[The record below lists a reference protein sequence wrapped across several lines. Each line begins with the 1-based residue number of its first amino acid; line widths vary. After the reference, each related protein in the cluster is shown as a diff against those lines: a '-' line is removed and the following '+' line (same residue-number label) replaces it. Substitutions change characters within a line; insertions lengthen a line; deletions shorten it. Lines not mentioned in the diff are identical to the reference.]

1 MARRVEGDFVR
12 AGLRINELKFHT
24 IPAQQRRQLG
34 FVVDFAK
41 CKFQVP
47 LDRWEALKV
56 SVVALLSSKHGRVRA
71 RMVARLAGTVISM
84 HLSWGSV
91 L

>member
-12 AGLRINELKFHT
+12 AELRINEPKCHT

-34 FVVDFAK
+34 FDVDFAK
-41 CKFQVP
+41 GKFQVS
-47 LDRWEALKV
+47 LDRWEALKA
-56 SVVALLSSKHGRVRA
+56 SVVALLSSKHERVRA
-71 RMVARLAGTVISM
+71 RMVARLTSTVISM
-84 HLSWGSV
+84 HLSWGHV